1 MLCAHTIIILHVM
14 NKMFIEA
21 KCFVNPS
28 MSNIGKIINIF
39 LDKINKN
46 TVRFAEMTQLVN

>member
-21 KCFVNPS
+21 KCFINPS
-28 MSNIGKIINIF
+28 MSNIDKIINIF

>member
-21 KCFVNPS
+21 KCFINPS
-28 MSNIGKIINIF
+28 MSNIGKIIDIF

>member
-21 KCFVNPS
+21 KCFINPS
-28 MSNIGKIINIF
+28 MLNIGKIINIF